1 MLYLARDMS
10 FQEFSEFLSRLEK
23 TASRNEITQIL
34 AELFKKADSRE
45 IDKICY
51 LVLGRVA
58 PNYEGLEF
66 QLAEKMVMRALSIAY
81 KTSLDD
87 VLKAYKKA
95 GDLGN
100 VTQELASIQDK
111 EPAKGEAR
119 QRRQRAKELSVE
131 NVFEILKEIAF
142 ERGNESQERKLTK
155 MANLLSQLDP
165 LSAKYVTRIPT
176 GKLRLGF
183 SDMTILDA
191 LSVLEKGDKSAR
203 KQIEAAFSVTA
214 DIGRIAQKVKVG
226 GLEGIRRIRAEPGIP
241 IRCALAERL
250 ASADKIAEK
259 MGEKFAVE
267 PKFDGFRSQI
277 HLWGMGELREVRI
290 FSRNLEN
297 VTHMFPEIVLAVKK
311 LPVES
316 AIFDAE
322 SIAYNPKTQE
332 LLPFQETVQRKRKH
346 GIEQAVIDIPLKS
359 FVFDILYLDGE
370 TLINK
375 PFQERR
381 RILEKIFT
389 KRQGTIILTDQ
400 EIVSGAVDLRSQ
412 VDKYLKEGLE
422 GAMVKKLDVA
432 YQPGGRGYHWVKFKR
447 HTENTKGDG
456 SKVADTIDVVL
467 MGAYAGRGKRS
478 TFGIGGLLIGVPGGD
493 GKYYSLTNLG
503 TGLSDEQFREIFKMV
518 EKLKIDKQP
527 FEYEVDKITKP
538 DIWVKPRVVLEILA
552 DEITLSPRH
561 TAGRDTDTVKKGYSL
576 RFPRLIRVRSDK
588 SPEQATSVHE
598 VKELYKMQT
607 GKS

>member
-1 MLYLARDMS
+1 MS
-10 FQEFSEFLSRLEK
+10 FQEFSEFLYRLEK

-34 AELFKKADSRE
+34 ADLFKKADAGE

-81 KTSLDD
+81 RTGLDD

-100 VTQELASIQDK
+100 VTQELASTQDK
-111 EPAKGEAR
+111 VPAKGEAR
-119 QRRQRAKELSVE
+119 QRRHRVKELSVE
-131 NVFEILKEIAF
+131 NVFEILKEIAL
-142 ERGNESQERKLTK
+142 ESGKDSQERKLEK
-155 MANLLSQLDP
+155 MAKLLVQLDP

-203 KQIEAAFSVTA
+203 KQIEAVFSVTA
-214 DIGRIAQKVKVG
+214 DIGKIAQKVKIG
-226 GLEGIRRIRAEPGIP
+226 GLEGIRRIKAEPGIP

-267 PKFDGFRSQI
+267 PKLDGFRSQI
-277 HLWGMGELREVRI
+277 HLWGGELKEVRI

-297 VTHMFPEIVLAVKK
+297 VTHMFPEIVSAVKK
-311 LPVES
+311 LPVKS
-316 AIFDAE
+316 VIFDSE

-346 GIEQAVIDIPLKS
+346 GIDQAVIDIPLKS
-359 FVFDILYLDGE
+359 FIFDILYLDGE
-370 TLINK
+370 TLLDR
-375 PFQERR
+375 PFFERR
-381 RILEKIFT
+381 KHLEKILG
-389 KRQGTIILTDQ
+389 KPDMGTIVLTGQ
-400 EIVSGAVDLRSQ
+400 EIISNAEDLRSK
-412 VDKYLKEGLE
+412 VDEYLKTGLE
-422 GAMVKKLDVA
+422 GAMVKKLDAA

-478 TFGIGGLLIGVPGGD
+478 TFGIGGLLIGVPGKD

-527 FEYEVDKITKP
+527 FEYEVDKIIKP
-538 DIWVKPRVVLEILA
+538 DIWVKPSVVLEILA

-561 TAGRDTDTVKKGYSL
+561 TAGRDTDKDTDTVKKGYSL
-576 RFPRLIRVRSDK
+576 RFPRLIRVRNDK

-607 GKS
+607 HKN

>member
-1 MLYLARDMS
+1 MS

-34 AELFKKADSRE
+34 AELFKKADARE

-66 QLAEKMVMRALSIAY
+66 QLAEKMVARAIALAY
-81 KTSLDD
+81 KVDIEKVTEQ
-87 VLKAYKKA
+87 YKKA
-95 GDLGN
+95 GDLGD
-100 VTQELASIQDK
+100 VASALANSKVKIQK
-111 EPAKGEAR
+111 SK
-119 QRRQRAKELSVE
+119 LSVGQ
-131 NVFEILKEIAF
+131 VFELLKEIAL
-142 ERGNESQERKLTK
+142 ESGKDSQERKLTK
-155 MANLLSQLDP
+155 MANLLSRIDP

-214 DIGRIAQKVKVG
+214 DIGKIAQKVKVG

-250 ASADKIAEK
+250 ASAEKIAEK
-259 MGEKFAVE
+259 MGSKFAVE
-267 PKFDGFRSQI
+267 PKFDGFRTQI
-277 HLWGMGELREVRI
+277 HLWPHSANASRGKEVRI

-297 VTHMFPEIVLAVKK
+297 VTHMFPEIVSAVKK

-316 AIFDAE
+316 AIFDSE
-322 SIAYNPKTQE
+322 SIAYNPATQK
-332 LLPFQETVQRKRKH
+332 LLPFQDTVQRKRKH

-370 TLINK
+370 TLLDR
-375 PFQERR
+375 PFFERR
-381 RILEKIFT
+381 KQLEKILGKSDT
-389 KRQGTIILTDQ
+389 RTIVLTDQ
-400 EIVSGAVDLRSQ
+400 EIISNAEDLRSK
-412 VDKYLKEGLE
+412 VDEYLKQGLE

-432 YQPGGRGYHWVKFKR
+432 YQPGGRGFHWVKFKR
-447 HTENTKGDG
+447 HTENTKGEE
-456 SKVADTIDVVL
+456 SKVTDTIDTVL

-478 TFGIGGLLIGVPGGD
+478 TFGIGGVLIGVPGGD

-503 TGLSDEQFREIFKMV
+503 TGLTDEQFREMFKIV
-518 EKLKIDKQP
+518 EKLKVDKQP
-527 FEYEVDKITKP
+527 FEYTVDKITKP
-538 DIWVKPRVVLEILA
+538 DIWVRPKVVLEVLA
-552 DEITLSPRH
+552 DEITPSPRH
-561 TAGRDTDTVKKGYSL
+561 TVGYSL
-576 RFPRLIRVRSDK
+576 RFPRLIRVRDDK
-588 SPEQATSVHE
+588 NPEQATSVHE
-598 VKELYKMQT
+598 IKELYKMQT
-607 GKS
+607 GK